1 MTRSHDSYFTV
12 CSSISLIPVLNRS
25 ARSITLVKDAA
36 WRAERGAH
44 AHHLRC
50 KAFIYPELEE
60 RKAFWRPRLVTR
72 HAPVNQAG
80 VDLRSP
86 SFDVFV

>member
-12 CSSISLIPVLNRS
+12 CSSIPLIPVLNRS

-44 AHHLRC
+44 AHQFLDGD
-50 KAFIYPELEE
+50 P
-60 RKAFWRPRLVTR
+60 T
-72 HAPVNQAG
+72 
-80 VDLRSP
+80 
-86 SFDVFV
+86 